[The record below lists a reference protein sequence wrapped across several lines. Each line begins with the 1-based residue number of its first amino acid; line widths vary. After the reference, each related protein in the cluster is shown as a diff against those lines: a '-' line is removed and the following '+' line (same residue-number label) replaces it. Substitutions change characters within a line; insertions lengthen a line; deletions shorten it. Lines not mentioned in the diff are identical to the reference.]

1 MFIRRD
7 AIVEAFRLGVDE
19 KPEWFLNLLET
30 NRDLVYEVS
39 GEEFKTYVSIRVAGA
54 GPRRIATEGDWIVY
68 SLGSLQIYK
77 NDKFEELFRSV
88 LRSCRLCDPT
98 AAGENGLSSSGTSTS
113 PGDTSECS
121 QRSSDGECSGPQ
133 GSQNADDGALAH

>member
-39 GEEFKTYVSIRVAGA
+39 GEEFKTYVSIRIAGA

-68 SLGSLQIYK
+68 TLGSLQIYK
-77 NDKFEELFRSV
+77 NDKFEELFQISSPQLQT
-88 LRSCRLCDPT
+88 LRPDSCWRKWSLQFWHQYF
-98 AAGENGLSSSGTSTS
+98 SGRYLGVF
-113 PGDTSECS
+113 PKK
-121 QRSSDGECSGPQ
+121 
-133 GSQNADDGALAH
+133 